1 VRTFRRADRS
11 RLRGSPD
18 VTTSTTLTAASLNE
32 QTEFGPREEGDSIGI
47 LALDFQLETSMTTTT
62 VHASLLTLVAAAVS
76 TSAFAAQALSG
87 DTVFPRTKV
96 PLERCLSAALK
107 AHTGK
112 VVKLEMKMEKGVP
125 VYEFDI
131 ESPDG
136 RAWDIECDANTG
148 KIIEVEEEV
157 ASAADPKF
165 AAKTKVGEEQA
176 RRTALERHPGEIVEV
191 EYEIEPDGKASYEF
205 DIDTAGGKQRK
216 VEVDATT
223 GEIVEDNEEIY
234 QIGEE

>member
-1 VRTFRRADRS
+1 
-11 RLRGSPD
+11 
-18 VTTSTTLTAASLNE
+18 
-32 QTEFGPREEGDSIGI
+32 
-47 LALDFQLETSMTTTT
+47 MKTTT
-62 VHASLLTLVAAAVS
+62 VHASFVALAAA
-76 TSAFAAQALSG
+76 AAAIIAVPGEALG
-87 DTVFPRTKV
+87 ADAALPKTKV
-96 PLERCLSAALK
+96 PLERCLSAAWK
-107 AHTGK
+107 VQAGK
-112 VVKLEMKMEKGVP
+112 VVKLEMKLERGVP

-165 AAKTKVGEEQA
+165 AAKVKVSEEQA
-176 RRTALERHPGEIVEV
+176 RRIALQRHPGEIVEV

-205 DIDTAGGKQRK
+205 DIPTAGTRQRK

-234 QIGEE
+234 QIGQE

>member
-1 VRTFRRADRS
+1 
-11 RLRGSPD
+11 
-18 VTTSTTLTAASLNE
+18 
-32 QTEFGPREEGDSIGI
+32 
-47 LALDFQLETSMTTTT
+47 MKTTT
-62 VHASLLTLVAAAVS
+62 VQASLLTLFAAAAG
-76 TSAFAAQALSG
+76 TSALADQTLSA
-87 DTVFPRTKV
+87 DTVFPKTKV

-107 AHTGK
+107 VHAGS
-112 VVKLEMKMEKGVP
+112 VVKLEMKLEKGVP

-148 KIIEVEEEV
+148 KIVEVEEEV
-157 ASAADPKF
+157 ESAADPKF
-165 AAKTKVGEEQA
+165 AAKVKVSEEQA
-176 RRTALERHPGEIVEV
+176 RETALRRHPGEIVEV

-205 DIDTAGGKQRK
+205 DIPVDGRQRK

>member
-1 VRTFRRADRS
+1 
-11 RLRGSPD
+11 
-18 VTTSTTLTAASLNE
+18 
-32 QTEFGPREEGDSIGI
+32 
-47 LALDFQLETSMTTTT
+47 
-62 VHASLLTLVAAAVS
+62 
-76 TSAFAAQALSG
+76 
-87 DTVFPRTKV
+87 
-96 PLERCLSAALK
+96 
-107 AHTGK
+107 
-112 VVKLEMKMEKGVP
+112 

-131 ESPDG
+131 ESLDG

-165 AAKTKVGEEQA
+165 AAKAKVSEEQA
-176 RRTALERHPGEIVEV
+176 RRIALQRYPGEIVEV

-205 DIDTAGGKQRK
+205 DIPTAGGRQRK

-234 QIGEE
+234 QIGQE